1 MNSTKIGKHEVFF
14 LEDNEAG
21 FIQKWFGFNGWNTLS
36 TRGSIMA
43 TIFYRVFFVLGLAL
57 AIVAYSY
64 ASGGGDLSSLDC
76 SSLYW
81 LVPSIPILLST

>member
-1 MNSTKIGKHEVFF
+1 M
-14 LEDNEAG
+14 EDNEAG
-21 FIQKWFGFNGWNTLS
+21 FIQKWFGFNGWNALS

-64 ASGGGDLSSLDC
+64 ASGGGDPSLIWIAAVC
-76 SSLYW
+76 IGWFLAFQFIINLIFVNGS
-81 LVPSIPILLST
+81 